1 MKRMSMGQLL
11 ITGIPSISI
20 LIGVAIVSIVLDINL
35 RLITSDVTAI
45 AKINPLSGILSNFG
59 IILWCAS
66 ASICFFAAIAI
77 RNIEPKDSFWFL
89 VYSGFL
95 SAYLL
100 FDDFFQLHEILAG
113 EHVGISEI
121 FTYMALGM
129 AVLIYLFI
137 FRRNI
142 WRTNFPF
149 LLMAFTFL
157 ASSVATDLFQS
168 SFIMR
173 IGHWEFFIEE
183 GTKWLG
189 IACWCSYYVQT
200 SYHFVVGTFL
210 MREQC
215 DYRQSQNTLD
225 SELVSN

>member
-1 MKRMSMGQLL
+1 MERPDFQPDPGGYL
-11 ITGIPSISI
+11 
-20 LIGVAIVSIVLDINL
+20 
-35 RLITSDVTAI
+35 VT
-45 AKINPLSGILSNFG
+45 L
-59 IILWCAS
+59 AS
-66 ASICFFAAIAI
+66 AHVF
-77 RNIEPKDSFWFL
+77 
-89 VYSGFL
+89 YSGLL

-113 EHVGISEI
+113 NQVGISEI
-121 FTYMALGM
+121 FTYMVLGL

-142 WRTNFPF
+142 WRTNFCF
-149 LLMAFTFL
+149 LFISFTFL
-157 ASSVATDLFQS
+157 ASSVATDVFQS
-168 SFIMR
+168 SLMLR

-210 MREQC
+210 AREQNN
-215 DYRQSQNTLD
+215 YRESQST
-225 SELVSN
+225 SEPELVSNILAV